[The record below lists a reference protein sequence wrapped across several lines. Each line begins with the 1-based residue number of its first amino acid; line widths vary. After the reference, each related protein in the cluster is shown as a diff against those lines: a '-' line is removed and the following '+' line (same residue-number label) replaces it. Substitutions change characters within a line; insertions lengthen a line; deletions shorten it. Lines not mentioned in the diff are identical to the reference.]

1 MLSRCSITAF
11 SQIPPHPPPPPPPPT
26 TTTLQK
32 QLLLKKQQKSN
43 KKMSSNTTS
52 ASYFLIPATSGL
64 CIQPQDGS
72 IQTSNLNGE
81 QSQQW
86 FIEHQTNSDKKIAF
100 KNALSGEYLRAT
112 KGRVTVGEKHFWSI
126 HLSTNTPNAFRIQFD
141 SRQFLC
147 NM

>member
-11 SQIPPHPPPPPPPPT
+11 SQIPLPPPPPPT
-26 TTTLQK
+26 STTTLQK
-32 QLLLKKQQKSN
+32 QLLLEKKQKIN
-43 KKMSSNTTS
+43 KKMSNNTTS

-72 IQTSNLNGE
+72 IQTSHLNGE

-86 FIEHQTNSDKKIAF
+86 FIEHSANSDKKIAF
-100 KNALSGEYLRAT
+100 KNASSGEYLRAT

-126 HLSTNTPNAFRIQFD
+126 HLSTNTPNAFRIKFD

>member
-11 SQIPPHPPPPPPPPT
+11 SQIPAPPPPPPPPT
-26 TTTLQK
+26 TPLQN
-32 QLLLKKQQKSN
+32 QLLLKKEKRKSN
-43 KKMSSNTTS
+43 KKMSSNTTE

-64 CIQPQDGS
+64 CIQPQDGN
-72 IQTSNLNGE
+72 IQTSHLNGE
-81 QSQQW
+81 PSQQW

-100 KNALSGEYLRAT
+100 KNASSGEYLRAT

>member
-11 SQIPPHPPPPPPPPT
+11 SQIPPSSPPPPPPP
-26 TTTLQK
+26 TLQK

-81 QSQQW
+81 PSQQW
-86 FIEHQTNSDKKIAF
+86 FIEHQTNSDEKIAF
-100 KNALSGEYLRAT
+100 KNASSGEYLRAT